1 MQTKWKRWITEDEA
15 QHNPEGRL
23 RSLSQAQ
30 WQRGESVT
38 ALSEE
43 ITVEVRMRCSVF
55 TKETGGCYAAVML
68 RKSIHCSLF
77 PCRFILT
84 ESCQTLYWK
93 KPSLKDLSR
102 RRRPPLWTTR
112 KGGLFSP
119 RKKYPTMILIL
130 TKGYVYGTPEIL
142 YWSKHHICLRQMF
155 AGSLER
161 TVRLCLSGFPL
172 SCLTVSPSVKQKRKG
187 LRGSVDLEK
196 IKCVETVQPEPN
208 APQERMYAF
217 QVD

>member
-1 MQTKWKRWITEDEA
+1 
-15 QHNPEGRL
+15 
-23 RSLSQAQ
+23 
-30 WQRGESVT
+30 
-38 ALSEE
+38 
-43 ITVEVRMRCSVF
+43 
-55 TKETGGCYAAVML
+55 
-68 RKSIHCSLF
+68 
-77 PCRFILT
+77 
-84 ESCQTLYWK
+84 
-93 KPSLKDLSR
+93 
-102 RRRPPLWTTR
+102 
-112 KGGLFSP
+112 
-119 RKKYPTMILIL
+119 
-130 TKGYVYGTPEIL
+130 
-142 YWSKHHICLRQMF
+142 MF